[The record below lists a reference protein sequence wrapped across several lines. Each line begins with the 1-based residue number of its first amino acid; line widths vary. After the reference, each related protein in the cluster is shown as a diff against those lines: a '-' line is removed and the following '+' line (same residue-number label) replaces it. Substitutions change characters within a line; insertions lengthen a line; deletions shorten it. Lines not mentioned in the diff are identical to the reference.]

1 MLRLAA
7 LVFST
12 WVLLAGCTAEGLQHF
27 NQAVDAFNCGLE
39 GKTNCPASGSA
50 RVQEAAPT
58 PAPQAR
64 PSNLMGAV
72 EVVFEDATWA
82 QLKGQRRTA
91 LNWKVVD
98 AGGQESVA
106 NIEIVFVNNYREV
119 THWCQNVIQA
129 VFGNEH
135 KAHPACGCTRPGPP
149 WRIVVIGVAQPGC
162 QSPQYVLAHELWH
175 TKGNWEHVPDG
186 SWPANA
192 SGQSAPRRA
201 PPPQD

>member
-7 LVFST
+7 LVFSA
-12 WVLLAGCTAEGLQHF
+12 WLLLTGCTAEQLQHF
-27 NQAVDAFNCGLE
+27 NAAVAAVNCGLE
-39 GKTNCPASGSA
+39 GKTDCPASGPT
-50 RVQEAAPT
+50 QEAAPT
-58 PAPQAR
+58 AESPAAQP
-64 PSNLMGAV
+64 PNLMGAV
-72 EVVFEDATWA
+72 EAVFEDVTWA

-91 LNWKVVD
+91 RNWKVVD
-98 AGGQESVA
+98 AQGEESVA

-162 QSPQYVLAHELWH
+162 PSPPYVLAHELWH

-186 SWPANA
+186 SWPANS
-192 SGQSAPRRA
+192 SGESAPRRA
-201 PPPQD
+201 PQPQE